1 MELTCESKQGE
12 TFKMCLKDI
21 NTVLATVIWKNTNNV
36 WNREK
41 HGQRR
46 AVWFGD
52 I

>member
-1 MELTCESKQGE
+1 MKLTRESKLGE
-12 TFKMCLKDI
+12 TIKMCLQDI
-21 NTVLATVIWKNTNNV
+21 NTVLATDTWKNTNNV